1 MKDKTKNILK
11 IVSLIGIILLLAV
24 VLVLN
29 ILINSDRNSQ
39 FPEEEHTS
47 SEEGET
53 VYKISEYNGK
63 LAIFLL
69 GDPEPIK
76 VYDLF
81 LNSLPP
87 IPKPKVILAI
97 GIIVV
102 FSSTFNG
109 LPIILDV
116 SINALTFSRDDSN
129 NSLTGLFTFIS
140 PFNQ

>member
-53 VYKISEYNGK
+53 VYKISEHNGK

-69 GDPEPIK
+69 GDSEPIK

-81 LNSLPP
+81 LNSLPEKDAEMLRDG
-87 IPKPKVILAI
+87 ILVYSKPDLHQLIEDYT
-97 GIIVV
+97 
-102 FSSTFNG
+102 S
-109 LPIILDV
+109 
-116 SINALTFSRDDSN
+116 
-129 NSLTGLFTFIS
+129 
-140 PFNQ
+140 